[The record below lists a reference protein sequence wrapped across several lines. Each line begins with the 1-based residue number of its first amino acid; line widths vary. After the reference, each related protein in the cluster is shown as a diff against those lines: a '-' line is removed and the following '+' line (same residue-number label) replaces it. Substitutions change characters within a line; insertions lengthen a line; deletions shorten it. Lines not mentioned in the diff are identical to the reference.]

1 MIKILKY
8 KFSIFLL
15 VFLLFFSLN
24 EESAKE
30 ILIYADNISYDKK
43 ENIIAR
49 GKAKII
55 YNNNIISSDL
65 IIYSQ
70 QTGSINLPTQFSL
83 KDEKNNYYYGS
94 SGLIDSKFEFGDIND
109 VKILLNEG
117 SRIVGK
123 SVKRRNNIDII
134 TKAVYSPCKSRIK
147 IANFICPIWE
157 IQGEKILHDYND
169 LFLYQKHSKIKI
181 LNTPIFYTPYIVTP
195 SPLRKDRKSGF
206 LTPSINLNFFDT
218 KISQSTSF
226 PYYINL
232 SVDKELTFTP
242 TINYGG
248 GVDSSQRFNFDYNQ
262 ILSGGAFES
271 NLTFDSSF
279 ENQNNEKWLKE
290 GSLIN
295 VYKNN
300 LNEKFNINIT
310 SALQTSKNYI
320 QQTKP
325 NDDLSYT
332 SSLNSKIDIN
342 GFNVREIDDLL
353 RINISFYQSNQN
365 NENNKTIPTTLPY
378 ITYKFGKGYINNFEN
393 NNYIEFYNIFRDT
406 PSGIH
411 SKSQKKLSTTLS
423 FKKNLI
429 KYATKINISS
439 NIYNQLF
446 VVEDKKINNENVS
459 NSYFRSFPI
468 FGIDLQTPF
477 KLKNNYKN
485 LTYTPKL
492 SFILTPGSSNSDKIS
507 NEDSSVNSFTINNNI
522 SLNRF
527 TGSDKLDNSKR
538 VNIGFDITNDV
549 FESSLWQTYEFT
561 NNSNFHYSQ
570 GNENHLSDLLGN
582 IKFNKKNI
590 NSNYDFRFDQ
600 NENYMKSQN
609 LEIKYENNI
618 GDIKL
623 SYLDLKNKT
632 DDTIISDK
640 ETLNYNLVSKKI
652 NKYSKLSYF
661 GLYDF
666 KNSTNKET
674 GIGYSYFDECFGI
687 NIDFKRNSYSEED
700 LKPKDILTIMFSFKN
715 LGSYKSTNLAV
726 SEYDK
731 QDIKWES
738 NRVDNELFN

>member
-94 SGLIDSKFEFGDIND
+94 SGLIDSKFQFGDIND